1 MYELKISNFAK
12 IKEANIKLDG
22 ITVIAGENNTG
33 KSTIGKILFS
43 MFNSLKDIDGRIE
56 ELRNSQI
63 EISILGWCFQYK
75 FEKKY
80 AITRK
85 ILNQLKQDYDIVEVR
100 NVIKRTLNI
109 YEKNRKD
116 LDVDELTEKVFILL
130 KAPKE
135 SVRLELIRRYFN
147 EMFHGQINPLNNS
160 DSESVIYLSIKNN
173 PIRLKFMKNE
183 CEEYERTFEIQHKAI
198 LIDNPFIMD
207 ELNPSSKITSTTDKM
222 IYDLV
227 HMKSEIDDNLFT
239 SVMAKDKLKKIFE
252 IMNNAINGD
261 VIQTNDGEFYYK
273 DDSASE
279 PLNVCN
285 LSTGLKSFALLK
297 LLLERGL
304 LENRDV
310 IIFDEPEIHL
320 HPQWQ
325 VVYAETIVL
334 LQKYFDLTIVVT
346 THSPY
351 FLDAITLF
359 SKKHELDNKCNY
371 YLSGI
376 DEDNVKIENVNDHLD
391 LIYQKMA
398 SPLDI
403 LNTIRY
409 ELENQEN

>member
-1 MYELKISNFAK
+1 MELKVHNFAK

-56 ELRNSQI
+56 TLREEQI
-63 EISILGWCFQYK
+63 EMLILGWCFQYK

-100 NVIKRTLNI
+100 NVIKRTLDI
-109 YEKNRKD
+109 YKENRID

-160 DSESVIYLSIKNN
+160 DSESIISLSIKNDS
-173 PIRLKFMKNE
+173 IRLKFMKNE

-207 ELNPSSKITSTTDKM
+207 ELNPSSEITSTTDKI

-239 SVMAKDKLKKIFE
+239 SVMAKDKVKKIFE
-252 IMNNAINGD
+252 IMNHAINGN
-261 VIQTNDGEFYYK
+261 VLQTGDGEFYYK
-273 DDSASE
+273 DNSASE

-310 IIFDEPEIHL
+310 VIFDEPEIHL

-325 VVYAETIVL
+325 VIYAETIVL

-351 FLDAITLF
+351 FLDAISLF
-359 SKKHELDNKCNY
+359 SKKHKLDNKCNY

-409 ELENQEN
+409 DLENQEN

>member
-1 MYELKISNFAK
+1 MELKVHNFAK
-12 IKEANIKLDG
+12 IKEASIKLDG

-43 MFNSLKDIDGRIE
+43 MFNSLKDIDERIE
-56 ELRNSQI
+56 TLRKEQIGDVIHKWYKSHRSQI
-63 EISILGWCFQYK
+63 IRISIS
-75 FEKKY
+75 
-80 AITRK
+80 
-85 ILNQLKQDYDIVEVR
+85 DIVKQLNPSNDILEVKDILHEALGR
-100 NVIKRTLNI
+100 FSSDKNI
-109 YEKNRKD
+109 
-116 LDVDELTEKVFILL
+116 DVNELTKTVFDILQ
-130 KAPKE
+130 APKE
-135 SVRLELIRRYFN
+135 SVRLELIQRYFN
-147 EMFHGQINPLNNS
+147 EMFHRQITPLNH
-160 DSESVIYLSIKNN
+160 DDCESIVSLSIKNN

-183 CEEYERTFEIQHKAI
+183 CEEYERNFEIQHKAI
-198 LIDNPFIMD
+198 FIDNPFIMN
-207 ELNPSSKITSTTDKM
+207 ELNSSYGITSVTDKM
-222 IYDLV
+222 IYNLV
-227 HMKSEIDDNLFT
+227 HIKSEIDDNLFS

-252 IMNNAINGD
+252 IMNNAINGN
-261 VIQTNDGEFYYK
+261 VIQTSEGEFYYK
-273 DDSASE
+273 DNGASE
-279 PLNVCN
+279 SLNVCN

-351 FLDAITLF
+351 FLDAISLF
-359 SKKHELDNKCNY
+359 SKKHEIEDKCNY
-371 YLSGI
+371 YLSEL
-376 DEDNVKIENVNDHLD
+376 EDGVAKIENVNDHID

>member
-1 MYELKISNFAK
+1 
-12 IKEANIKLDG
+12 
-22 ITVIAGENNTG
+22 
-33 KSTIGKILFS
+33 
-43 MFNSLKDIDGRIE
+43 
-56 ELRNSQI
+56 
-63 EISILGWCFQYK
+63 
-75 FEKKY
+75 
-80 AITRK
+80 
-85 ILNQLKQDYDIVEVR
+85 
-100 NVIKRTLNI
+100 
-109 YEKNRKD
+109 
-116 LDVDELTEKVFILL
+116 
-130 KAPKE
+130 
-135 SVRLELIRRYFN
+135 
-147 EMFHGQINPLNNS
+147 
-160 DSESVIYLSIKNN
+160 
-173 PIRLKFMKNE
+173 MKNE
-183 CEEYERTFEIQHKAI
+183 CEEYERNFEIQHKAI
-198 LIDNPFIMD
+198 FIDNPFIMD

-222 IYDLV
+222 IYDLL

-239 SVMAKDKLKKIFE
+239 SVMAKDKVKKIFE
-252 IMNNAINGD
+252 IMNNAINGN
-261 VIQTNDGEFYYK
+261 VIQTSDGEFYYK
-273 DDSASE
+273 DDGASE

-351 FLDAITLF
+351 FLDAISLF
-359 SKKHELDNKCNY
+359 SKKHEIDNKCNY

-409 ELENQEN
+409 DLENQEN

>member
-1 MYELKISNFAK
+1 MELKISNFAK

-80 AITRK
+80 VIAKNI
-85 ILNQLKQDYDIVEVR
+85 LKQLVPSYDFAEVR

-135 SVRLELIRRYFN
+135 SVRLELIRRYFY

-160 DSESVIYLSIKNN
+160 DSESIISLSIKNN

-207 ELNPSSKITSTTDKM
+207 ELNPSIKITSTTDKM

-409 ELENQEN
+409 DLENQEN

>member
-1 MYELKISNFAK
+1 MELKVHNFAK

-56 ELRNSQI
+56 TLRKEQIGDVIHKWYKSHRSQI
-63 EISILGWCFQYK
+63 IRISIS
-75 FEKKY
+75 
-80 AITRK
+80 
-85 ILNQLKQDYDIVEVR
+85 DIVKQLNPSNDILEVKDILHEALGR
-100 NVIKRTLNI
+100 FSSDKNI
-109 YEKNRKD
+109 
-116 LDVDELTEKVFILL
+116 DVNELTKTVFDILQ
-130 KAPKE
+130 APKE
-135 SVRLELIRRYFN
+135 SVRLELIQRYFN
-147 EMFHGQINPLNNS
+147 EMFHRQITPLYH
-160 DSESVIYLSIKNN
+160 DDCESIVSLSIKNN

-183 CEEYERTFEIQHKAI
+183 CEEYERNFEIQHKAI
-198 LIDNPFIMD
+198 FIDNPFIMD
-207 ELNPSSKITSTTDKM
+207 ELNLSYVVPSITDKM
-222 IYDLV
+222 TYKLV
-227 HMKSEIDDNLFT
+227 HTKSEIDDNLFA

-252 IMNNAINGD
+252 IMNNAINGN

-273 DDSASE
+273 DDGASE
-279 PLNVCN
+279 PLNICN

-325 VVYAETIVL
+325 IVYAETIVL

-351 FLDAITLF
+351 FLDAISLF
-359 SKKHELDNKCNY
+359 SKKHEIEDKCNY
-371 YLSGI
+371 YLSEL
-376 DEDNVKIENVNDHLD
+376 EDGVAKIENVNDHID
-391 LIYQKMA
+391 FIYQKMA

-409 ELENQEN
+409 DLENQEN

>member
-1 MYELKISNFAK
+1 MELKVHNFAK

-56 ELRNSQI
+56 TLREEQI
-63 EISILGWCFQYK
+63 GDAIFKWNRSYRIQRIRISS
-75 FEKKY
+75 
-80 AITRK
+80 
-85 ILNQLKQDYDIVEVR
+85 DIVKQFNPSNDILEVKDILHEALGR
-100 NVIKRTLNI
+100 FSYNKNI
-109 YEKNRKD
+109 DIN
-116 LDVDELTEKVFILL
+116 ELTKTVFDILQ
-130 KAPKE
+130 APKE
-135 SVRLELIRRYFN
+135 NVRLELIQRYFN
-147 EMFHGQINPLNNS
+147 EMFHRQITPLNNEGC
-160 DSESVIYLSIKNN
+160 ESIVSLFIKNN

-183 CEEYERTFEIQHKAI
+183 CEEYERNFEIQHKAI
-198 LIDNPFIMD
+198 FIDNPFIMD
-207 ELNPSSKITSTTDKM
+207 KLNSSYRITSVTDKM
-222 IYDLV
+222 IYNLV
-227 HMKSEIDDNLFT
+227 HIKSELDDNLFS

-252 IMNNAINGD
+252 IMNHAINGN
-261 VIQTNDGEFYYK
+261 VIQTSEGEFYYK
-273 DDSASE
+273 DDGASE

-351 FLDAITLF
+351 FLDAISLF
-359 SKKHELDNKCNY
+359 SKKHEIEDKCNY
-371 YLSGI
+371 YLSEL
-376 DEDNVKIENVNDHLD
+376 EDGVAKIENVNDHID
-391 LIYQKMA
+391 FIYQKMA

-409 ELENQEN
+409 DLENQEN

>member
-1 MYELKISNFAK
+1 MELKISNFAK

-80 AITRK
+80 VIAKNI
-85 ILNQLKQDYDIVEVR
+85 LKQLVPSYDFAEVR

-135 SVRLELIRRYFN
+135 SVRLELIRRYFY

-160 DSESVIYLSIKNN
+160 DSESIISLSIKNN

-310 IIFDEPEIHL
+310 I
-320 HPQWQ
+320 
-325 VVYAETIVL
+325 
-334 LQKYFDLTIVVT
+334 

-351 FLDAITLF
+351 FLDAISLF
-359 SKKHELDNKCNY
+359 SKKHEIDNKCNY
-371 YLSGI
+371 YLSEVEEGI
-376 DEDNVKIENVNDHLD
+376 AKIENVNDHID

>member
-1 MYELKISNFAK
+1 MELKVHNFAK

-56 ELRNSQI
+56 TLREEQI
-63 EISILGWCFQYK
+63 GDAIFKWNRSYRIQRIRISS
-75 FEKKY
+75 
-80 AITRK
+80 
-85 ILNQLKQDYDIVEVR
+85 DIVKQFNPSNDILEVKDILHEALGR
-100 NVIKRTLNI
+100 FSSDKNI
-109 YEKNRKD
+109 
-116 LDVDELTEKVFILL
+116 DVNELTKTVFDILQ
-130 KAPKE
+130 APKE
-135 SVRLELIRRYFN
+135 SVRLELIQRYFN
-147 EMFHGQINPLNNS
+147 EMFHRQITPLNH
-160 DSESVIYLSIKNN
+160 DDCESIVSLSIKNN

-183 CEEYERTFEIQHKAI
+183 CEEYERNFEIQHKAI
-198 LIDNPFIMD
+198 FIDNPFIMD
-207 ELNPSSKITSTTDKM
+207 ELNLSYVVPSITDKM
-222 IYDLV
+222 TYKLV
-227 HMKSEIDDNLFT
+227 HTKSEIDDNLFA

-252 IMNNAINGD
+252 IMNNAINGN

-273 DDSASE
+273 DDGASE
-279 PLNVCN
+279 PLNICN

-351 FLDAITLF
+351 FLDAISLF
-359 SKKHELDNKCNY
+359 SKKHEIESKCNY
-371 YLSGI
+371 YLSEVEEG
-376 DEDNVKIENVNDHLD
+376 VAKIENVNDHID

-409 ELENQEN
+409 ELENQES

>member
-1 MYELKISNFAK
+1 MELKISNFAK

-80 AITRK
+80 VIAKNI
-85 ILNQLKQDYDIVEVR
+85 LKQLVPSYDFAEVR

-135 SVRLELIRRYFN
+135 SVRLELIRRYFY
-147 EMFHGQINPLNNS
+147 EMFHGQNNPLNNS
-160 DSESVIYLSIKNN
+160 DSESIISLSIKNN

-325 VVYAETIVL
+325 VVYAETIML

-351 FLDAITLF
+351 FLDAISLF
-359 SKKHELDNKCNY
+359 SKKHEIDNKCNY
-371 YLSGI
+371 YLSEVEEGI
-376 DEDNVKIENVNDHLD
+376 AKIENVNDHID

>member
-1 MYELKISNFAK
+1 MELKVHNFAK

-56 ELRNSQI
+56 TLREEQIGDVIRKWKRSYRSQRI
-63 EISILGWCFQYK
+63 LFSIS
-75 FEKKY
+75 
-80 AITRK
+80 
-85 ILNQLKQDYDIVEVR
+85 DIVKQFNPSNDILEVKDILHEALGR
-100 NVIKRTLNI
+100 YSNNKNI
-109 YEKNRKD
+109 
-116 LDVDELTEKVFILL
+116 DVNELTKAVFDILQ
-130 KAPKE
+130 APKE
-135 SVRLELIRRYFN
+135 NVRLELIQRYFN
-147 EMFHGQINPLNNS
+147 EMFHRQITPLNH
-160 DSESVIYLSIKNN
+160 DDCESIVSLSIKNN

-183 CEEYERTFEIQHKAI
+183 CEEYERNFEIQHKAI
-198 LIDNPFIMD
+198 FIDNPFIMD
-207 ELNPSSKITSTTDKM
+207 ELNLSYVVPSITDKM
-222 IYDLV
+222 IYKLV
-227 HMKSEIDDNLFT
+227 HTKSEIDDNLFA

-252 IMNNAINGD
+252 IMNNAINGN
-261 VIQTNDGEFYYK
+261 VIQTSEGEYYYK

-325 VVYAETIVL
+325 VIYAETIVL

-351 FLDAITLF
+351 FLDAISLF
-359 SKKHELDNKCNY
+359 SKKHEIEDKCNY
-371 YLSGI
+371 YLSEV
-376 DEDNVKIENVNDHLD
+376 EDGVAKIENVNDHID